1 MYVPLY
7 DFKRHVG
14 VLEKEI
20 VSSIHSVMERQDF
33 IMGQEVKEL
42 EKKIAKYTGSS
53 FAFGVS
59 SGTDALLL
67 SLMSLGIGSEDEVIT
82 TPFSFFSTASVI
94 ARLGAKPV
102 FVDIEKEN
110 LNLNSSKIPQLMN
123 QKVKAIIPVHIYG
136 RMAKLDD
143 LIKLQSDFEF
153 SIVEDVA
160 QALGAKNTLGM
171 AGSVGDIGCFS
182 FYPTKNLGA
191 FGDAGMITTSRDDL
205 ANRIASLRTHG
216 SLNGTSYDS
225 IGGNFRLDTIQA
237 AVLLVK
243 LKKIDEWNRER
254 LKIAENYNKF
264 IEELAIQEFV
274 RLPNILEESHVFHQ
288 YVVRVK
294 HRKELRKFLHA
305 ENVST
310 GIYYTEPLHLQPC
323 FKYLDYKKGDFPEC
337 ELACSEVL
345 SLPIFPGLKVE
356 EQSYVVGKI
365 EEFYRKRK

>member
-1 MYVPLY
+1 MFVPLY
-7 DFKRHVG
+7 DFKRHIG

-33 IMGQEVKEL
+33 IMGEEVKEF
-42 EKKIAKYTGSS
+42 EKKIAEYTESS

-67 SLMSLGIGSEDEVIT
+67 SLMGLDIGDGDEVIT

-102 FVDIEKEN
+102 FVDIEKES
-110 LNLNSSKIPQLMN
+110 LNIDLSNISELVN
-123 QKVKAIIPVHIYG
+123 QKTKAIIPVHIYG
-136 RMAKLDD
+136 RMAELDP
-143 LIKLQSDFEF
+143 LIKLKANFEI

-160 QALGAKNTLGM
+160 QALGAKNSLGM
-171 AGSVGDIGCFS
+171 AGSIGDLGCFS

-191 FGDAGMITTSRDDL
+191 FGDAGMITTSSNDL
-205 ANRIASLRTHG
+205 ANRIRSLRIHG
-216 SLNGTSYDS
+216 SLNGKNYES

-243 LKKIDEWNRER
+243 LRKIDEWNKER
-254 LKIAENYNKF
+254 Y
-264 IEELAIQEFV
+264 ELANNYDKLIEQVGIQEFV
-274 RLPNILEESHVFHQ
+274 HPPVILENEHVFHQ
-288 YVVRVK
+288 YVVRVAY
-294 HRKELRKFLHA
+294 REELKEFLHS

-323 FKYLDYKKGDFPEC
+323 FKYLGYKKGDFPEC

-345 SLPIFPGLKVE
+345 SLPIFPGLKIDEQVFVVE
-356 EQSYVVGKI
+356 KI
-365 EEFYRKRK
+365 EQYYRAKK

>member
-1 MYVPLY
+1 MFVPLY

-14 VLEKEI
+14 ILEEEI

-33 IMGQEVKEL
+33 IMGREVKEL
-42 EKKIAKYTGSS
+42 EKEIAEYTGSS

-67 SLMSLGIGSEDEVIT
+67 SLMSLGINSGDEVIT

-94 ARLGAKPV
+94 ARLGARPV
-102 FVDIEKEN
+102 FVDVERES
-110 LNLNSSKIPQLMN
+110 LNLDSSNISAVMN
-123 QKVKAIIPVHIYG
+123 EKTKAVIPVHIYG
-136 RMAKLDD
+136 RMAKLDS
-143 LIKLQSDFEF
+143 LIKLKSDFDF

-160 QALGAKNTLGM
+160 QALGAKDSMGM

-191 FGDAGMITTSRDDL
+191 FGDAGMITTSNDEL
-205 ANRIASLRTHG
+205 AKRITSLRIHG
-216 SLNGTSYDS
+216 SFDGKIYESV
-225 IGGNFRLDTIQA
+225 GGNFRLDTIQA

-243 LKKIDEWNRER
+243 LKKIEDWNKER
-254 LKIAENYNKF
+254 LKMAKNYNEF
-264 IEELAIQEFV
+264 IKQLGMQEFV
-274 RLPNILEESHVFHQ
+274 RTPDFLEDGHVFHQ
-288 YVVRVK
+288 YVLRVGY
-294 HRKELRKFLHA
+294 REELRNYLQSK
-305 ENVST
+305 NIST

-323 FKYLDYKKGDFPEC
+323 FEYLGYKIGDFPEC

-356 EQSYVVGKI
+356 EQSFVVENI
-365 EEFYRKRK
+365 EEFYKNKK